1 MNYELIKKGIEG
13 MGKKLKWKS
22 ILVIGI
28 AALAIWLSH
37 PPLDIQDN
45 EGNVVQEGKLNLG
58 LDLQGGMH
66 LILKVDTSKLSED
79 EAKDAPQRALE
90 VIRNRIDQFGVL
102 EPVIQLQG
110 KDRLLVQ
117 LPGITD
123 RERAKQIIGKT
134 AHLEFK
140 LVETDPEL
148 VKKASG
154 GEDVEGYELKVMKR
168 RDGETESLLLEEDAV
183 LTGDMLV
190 DAVTEF
196 SQQGFGMPYVSLE
209 LNSEGGDIFADI
221 TGKNIGSR
229 LAVVLDGEIY
239 TAPVIRER
247 IPSGRAQITGNFS
260 LQEAKDIS
268 LILRAGAL
276 PAPVEIIE
284 ERSVGPALGK
294 DSVEKGIRAI
304 LMGGL
309 VVLAFMG
316 IYYLLAGI
324 IADLAL
330 VLNIFIITGALSYF
344 GATLTLPGIAG
355 LVLTIG
361 IAVDANVLIFERI
374 REEARLGKA
383 LRAAIHAGYDKAFWT
398 ILDANVTTLITAL
411 ILFQFGTG
419 PVRGFATT
427 LSIGIL
433 ASMFTSLVVTR
444 LVLDLITMNNPRM
457 QSLKMM
463 QFFKQP
469 NIQFI
474 KIRKIAYTFSAIVII
489 LGMSLFI
496 QRGAKNYGIDFT
508 GGTLQQLKFTENV
521 SIEKVRGVLE
531 DIGLGDSSIQKFGEG
546 KEIIIRSFGGKT
558 DEIVASLKDKFGKNK
573 LDVMRVE
580 SVGPAVG
587 EDLRRAAVKALIFA
601 IIGICVYISFRF
613 EFRFAITA
621 IIALIHDVAI
631 SLGLLALTGREISL
645 PVIAA
650 LLTIVGY
657 SINDTI
663 VLFDRIREDRKIMR
677 KAGQEEIIN
686 TSINQTLSRTVL
698 TSITT
703 LLVVLALFVFGGKV
717 IHDFSFVLLV
727 GVIVGTYSSIFIAS
741 PLLVDW
747 PSKRARR

>member
-1 MNYELIKKGIEG
+1 

-22 ILVIGI
+22 VLVIGI
-28 AALAIWLSH
+28 AALAIWLSY
-37 PPLDIQDN
+37 PPLDILDK
-45 EGNVVQEGKLNLG
+45 EGNVLEEGKINLG

-66 LILKVDTSKLSED
+66 LILKVDTSELSPN
-79 EAKDAPQRALE
+79 EAKDAPQRVLE

-102 EPVIQLQG
+102 EPVIHLQG
-110 KDRLLVQ
+110 KDRLLIQ

-140 LVETDPEL
+140 LVADDPEL
-148 VKKASG
+148 LKKALSG
-154 GEDVEGYELKVMKR
+154 EEVEGYELKSMKR
-168 RDGETESLLLEEDAV
+168 RDGEQESLLIDENVV

-190 DAVTEF
+190 DATTEF
-196 SQQGFGMPYVSLE
+196 SQQGFGQPYVSLE
-209 LNSEGGDIFADI
+209 LDDKGGAIFADL
-221 TGKNIGSR
+221 TGKNIGKR
-229 LAVVLDGEIY
+229 LAVVLDGEVY

-260 LQEAKDIS
+260 LEEAKDIS

-276 PAPVEIIE
+276 PAPIQIIE

-294 DSVEKGIRAI
+294 DSVEKGIKAI
-304 LMGGL
+304 VMGGIA
-309 VVLAFMG
+309 VLGFMA

-324 IADLAL
+324 IADFAL
-330 VLNIFIITGALSYF
+330 IFNIFIITGALSYF

-361 IAVDANVLIFERI
+361 MAVDANVLIFERI
-374 REEARLGKA
+374 REESRLGKA
-383 LRAAIHAGYDKAFWT
+383 LRASIHAGYDKAFWT
-398 ILDANVTTLITAL
+398 ILDANVTTLITSL

-444 LVLDLITMNNPRM
+444 LALDVITMNNTRM
-457 QSLKMM
+457 KKLTMF
-463 QFFKQP
+463 QFFSQP

-474 KIRKIAYTFSAIVII
+474 KIRKIAYAVSLLVVI
-489 LGMSLFI
+489 LGMVVFAG
-496 QRGAKNYGIDFT
+496 RGEKNYGIDFT
-508 GGTLQQLKFTENV
+508 GGTLQQFNFKEVV
-521 SIEKVRGVLE
+521 SVEKVREALDE
-531 DIGLGDSSIQKFGEG
+531 IGLGEAAIQKFGDG
-546 KEIIIRSFGGKT
+546 KDIIIRSFSEKS
-558 DEIVASLKDKFGKNK
+558 DDIVKGLQKKFGEDS
-573 LDVMRVE
+573 LVVMRVE

-587 EDLRRAAVKALIFA
+587 EDLRRAAIKAMIFA
-601 IIGICVYISFRF
+601 MIGICLYISFRF

-621 IIALIHDVAI
+621 IVALIHDVAV
-631 SLGLLALTGREISL
+631 SVGLIAFTGREISL

-663 VLFDRIREDRKIMR
+663 VLFDRIREDRKLMR
-677 KAGQEEIIN
+677 KASQEEIIN

-698 TSITT
+698 TSLTT
-703 LLVVLALFVFGGKV
+703 LLVVLSLFIFGGKV
-717 IHDFSFVLLV
+717 INDFSFVLLV

-747 PSKRARR
+747 PSKRSKR

>member
-1 MNYELIKKGIEG
+1 

-22 ILVIGI
+22 LLVVAV
-28 AALAIWLSH
+28 AALAIWFSY
-37 PPLDIQDN
+37 PPLDVQD
-45 EGNVVQEGKLNLG
+45 EAGNVLSEGKINLG

-66 LILKVDTSKLSED
+66 LILQVDTSKLTPE

-90 VIRNRIDQFGVL
+90 VIRNRIDEFGVL

-134 AHLEFK
+134 AHLEFR
-140 LVETDPEL
+140 LVESDPDIM
-148 VKKASG
+148 KKVSA
-154 GEDVEGYELKVMKR
+154 GEGPEGYEIKIMKR
-168 RDGETESLLLEEDAV
+168 RDGESESVILQKEVV

-190 DAVTEF
+190 DATTEF
-196 SQQGFGMPYVSLE
+196 SQQGFGQPYVSLE
-209 LNSEGGDIFADI
+209 LNDKGGDLFADI
-221 TGKNIGSR
+221 TDKNVGRR
-229 LAVVLDGEIY
+229 LAIVLDGEVY

-276 PAPVEIIE
+276 PAPVKIIE

-304 LMGGL
+304 IMGGL
-309 VVLAFMG
+309 AVLVFMAA
-316 IYYLLAGI
+316 YYLLAGI
-324 IADLAL
+324 VADLAL
-330 VLNIFIITGALSYF
+330 VLNILIITGALSYF

-361 IAVDANVLIFERI
+361 MAVDANVLIFERI
-374 REEARLGKA
+374 REESKVGKA

-433 ASMFTSLVVTR
+433 ASMFTALFVTR
-444 LVLDLITMNNPRM
+444 LILDLITMNNTRM
-457 QSLKMM
+457 LKLRMM
-463 QFFKQP
+463 QFFSQP

-474 KIRKIAYTFSAIVII
+474 KIRKIAYGVSILVIAVG
-489 LGMSLFI
+489 LTMFF

-508 GGTLQQLKFTENV
+508 GGTLLQFKFTQTVTAQE
-521 SIEKVRGVLE
+521 VRETLT
-531 DIGLGDSSIQKFGEG
+531 DIDLGEAAIQKVGDG
-546 KEIIIRSFGGKT
+546 KEMIIRSYGGKT
-558 DEIVASLKDKFGKNK
+558 DDIVKALENKFGPGSFQ
-573 LDVMRVE
+573 VMRVE

-587 EDLRRAAVKALIFA
+587 ADLRQAAVKAMLFA
-601 IIGICVYISFRF
+601 MIGICIYISFRF

-621 IIALIHDVAI
+621 IIALIHDVAV
-631 SLGLLALTGREISL
+631 SLGLIAFTGREISL

-663 VLFDRIREDRKIMR
+663 VLFDRIREDRKLMR

-698 TSITT
+698 TSLTT
-703 LLVVLALFVFGGKV
+703 LLVVLALFLFGGTV

-741 PLLVDW
+741 PLLIDW
-747 PSKRARR
+747 PSRRVKR

>member
-1 MNYELIKKGIEG
+1 

-22 ILVIGI
+22 LLVVAV
-28 AALAIWLSH
+28 AALAIWFSY
-37 PPLDIQDN
+37 PPLDVQD
-45 EGNVVQEGKLNLG
+45 EAGNVLSEGKINLG

-66 LILKVDTSKLSED
+66 LILQVDTSKLTPE

-90 VIRNRIDQFGVL
+90 VIRNRIDEFGVL

-134 AHLEFK
+134 AHLEFR
-140 LVETDPEL
+140 LVESDPDIM
-148 VKKASG
+148 KKVSA
-154 GEDVEGYELKVMKR
+154 GEGPEGYEIKIMKR
-168 RDGETESLLLEEDAV
+168 RDGESESVILQKEVV

-190 DAVTEF
+190 DATTEF
-196 SQQGFGMPYVSLE
+196 SQQGFGQPYVSLE
-209 LNSEGGDIFADI
+209 LNDKGGDLFADI
-221 TGKNIGSR
+221 TDKNVGRR
-229 LAVVLDGEIY
+229 LAIVLDGEVY

-276 PAPVEIIE
+276 PAPVKIIE

-304 LMGGL
+304 IMGGL
-309 VVLAFMG
+309 AVLVFMAA
-316 IYYLLAGI
+316 YYLLAGI
-324 IADLAL
+324 VADLAL
-330 VLNIFIITGALSYF
+330 VLNILIITGALSYF

-361 IAVDANVLIFERI
+361 MAVDANVLIFERI
-374 REEARLGKA
+374 REESKVGKA

-433 ASMFTSLVVTR
+433 ASMFTALFVTR
-444 LVLDLITMNNPRM
+444 LILDLITMNNTRM
-457 QSLKMM
+457 LKLRMM
-463 QFFKQP
+463 QFFSQP

-474 KIRKIAYTFSAIVII
+474 KIRKIAYGVSILVIAVG
-489 LGMSLFI
+489 LTMFF

-508 GGTLQQLKFTENV
+508 GGTLLQFKFTQTVTAQE
-521 SIEKVRGVLE
+521 VRETLT
-531 DIGLGDSSIQKFGEG
+531 DIDLGEAAIQKVGDG
-546 KEIIIRSFGGKT
+546 KEMIIRSYGGKT
-558 DEIVASLKDKFGKNK
+558 DDIVKALENKFGPGSFQ
-573 LDVMRVE
+573 VMRVE

-587 EDLRRAAVKALIFA
+587 ADLRQAAVKAMLFA
-601 IIGICVYISFRF
+601 MIGICIYISFRF

-621 IIALIHDVAI
+621 IIALIHDVAV
-631 SLGLLALTGREISL
+631 SLGLIAFTGREISL

-657 SINDTI
+657 S
-663 VLFDRIREDRKIMR
+663 
-677 KAGQEEIIN
+677 
-686 TSINQTLSRTVL
+686 
-698 TSITT
+698 
-703 LLVVLALFVFGGKV
+703 
-717 IHDFSFVLLV
+717 
-727 GVIVGTYSSIFIAS
+727 
-741 PLLVDW
+741 
-747 PSKRARR
+747 